1 MIKIDVVGI
10 IILKSYV
17 RQSCEK
23 YKLEIDKRKS
33 RKSIY
38 PQFRK
43 ATGFH
48 EFRGWHAR
56 TNFSKIIDIF
66 ISAR

>member
-17 RQSCEK
+17 GQSCEK

-48 EFRGWHAR
+48 ECGWHAR